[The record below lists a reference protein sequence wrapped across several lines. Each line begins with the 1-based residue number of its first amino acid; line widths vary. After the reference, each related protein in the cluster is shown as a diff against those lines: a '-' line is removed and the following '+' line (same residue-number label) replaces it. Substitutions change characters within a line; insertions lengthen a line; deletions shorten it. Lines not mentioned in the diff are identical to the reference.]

1 MNFMFVKKKKKPK
14 EKPNPKIYS
23 TFISDRYVKY
33 SMNNR

>member
-1 MNFMFVKKKKKPK
+1 MNFMFVKKQKKTK

-23 TFISDRYVKY
+23 TFTADRYVKY